1 MSRQKVHLKYIGSR
15 TKTVEKRIFSLLRRR
30 KGFLLTTLSVKDNKT
45 IEEWHVDSWGWVS
58 VMNPENGKYE
68 GNQGHIKNSL
78 KFLGGPQ
85 PLWYDPDRPE
95 KRSYVRRSVR
105 RGKV

>member
-1 MSRQKVHLKYIGSR
+1 
-15 TKTVEKRIFSLLRRR
+15 
-30 KGFLLTTLSVKDNKT
+30 
-45 IEEWHVDSWGWVS
+45 
-58 VMNPENGKYE
+58 MNPENGKYE